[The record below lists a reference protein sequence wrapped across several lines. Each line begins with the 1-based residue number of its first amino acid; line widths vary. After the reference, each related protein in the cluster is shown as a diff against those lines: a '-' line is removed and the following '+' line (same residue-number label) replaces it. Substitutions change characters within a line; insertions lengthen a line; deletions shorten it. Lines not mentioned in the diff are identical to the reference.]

1 MRLKP
6 LFLPRS
12 LYNMSSLWLKTYH
25 TPSAREVQV
34 NIAFPNQFVLDCQQQ
49 LLPDWNVD
57 ISYLILVLQQS
68 VVSLEQHSDRAVIE
82 KDYLRAK
89 FISIGCNLIL
99 KLQDRGYQSDLFD
112 PRTGYPFFTRSGLAL
127 DDNAVVKAILN
138 YPVTSSGQC
147 SLITHPVWGNN
158 VYPSTI
164 ATSAPLK
171 AIVSSLSSTIADF
184 D

>member
-1 MRLKP
+1 M
-6 LFLPRS
+6 RS
-12 LYNMSSLWLKTYH
+12 LWFKTYYRG
-25 TPSAREVQV
+25 SLREVQV
-34 NIAFPNQFVLDCQQQ
+34 SIAFPNQFVLDRQQQ
-49 LLPDWNVD
+49 LLPDWNVT
-57 ISYLILVLQQS
+57 ISYLILILQQS
-68 VVSLEQHSDRAVIE
+68 VVSLENHSDRVKKE

-89 FISIGCNLIL
+89 FISVGCNLIFR
-99 KLQDRGYQSDLFD
+99 LQDRGYQSDLFD

-147 SLITHPVWGNN
+147 SVITHPTWGNN

-164 ATSAPLK
+164 ATSAPLEV
-171 AIVSSLSSTIADF
+171 IVSSLSSIIADF

>member
-1 MRLKP
+1 MR
-6 LFLPRS
+6 
-12 LYNMSSLWLKTYH
+12 SLWLKTYH
-25 TPSAREVQV
+25 TPSGKEIQV
-34 NIAFPNQFVLDCQQQ
+34 CIAVPHQFVLDRQQQ
-49 LLPDWNVD
+49 LLPDWNVA
-57 ISYLILVLQQS
+57 INYLILILQQS
-68 VVSLEQHSDRAVIE
+68 VVSLELQSDRGSRE
-82 KDYLRAK
+82 KDRLRAK
-89 FISIGCNLIL
+89 FMSVGCSLIL
-99 KLQDRGYQSDLFD
+99 ELQNRGYQSDLFD

-164 ATSAPLK
+164 ATSAPMS
-171 AIVSSLSSTIADF
+171 AIVASLSPIIAAF